1 MTNDDWKME
10 WEKYKALV
18 EAKEAIE
25 DIADTPTH
33 YDRTIQPWDYME
45 SIFNDDEFQGYLV
58 GNIIKYVS
66 RYKDKGG
73 VMDIKKAQHYIE
85 KLLTVL

>member
-1 MTNDDWKME
+1 MTNDDWKRE

-25 DIADTPTH
+25 DLADTPTH
-33 YDRTIQPWDYME
+33 YDHAIQPWDYME

>member
-1 MTNDDWKME
+1 M
-10 WEKYKALV
+10 
-18 EAKEAIE
+18 I
-25 DIADTPTH
+25 DTPQNPSH
-33 YDRTIQPWDYME
+33 YKQGGIQPWDYIE